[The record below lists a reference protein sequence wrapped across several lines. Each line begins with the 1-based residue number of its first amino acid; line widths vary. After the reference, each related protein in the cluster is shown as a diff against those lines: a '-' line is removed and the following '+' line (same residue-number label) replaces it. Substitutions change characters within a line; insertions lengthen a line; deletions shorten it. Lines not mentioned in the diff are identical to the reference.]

1 METEAPPPPVLQ
13 LCFDSDHGW
22 TVVAQ
27 RVKIVLGQ
35 DAPEDVRQD
44 FLEQVGQEMPD
55 DMPMGQVTLKGRRF
69 SSQDEMVEWLTNMVP
84 LMWEWFV
91 GIADDVPSIIGLE
104 S

>member
-27 RVKIVLGQ
+27 RVKGVLGA

-44 FLEQVGQEMPD
+44 FLEQVGQEIPD
-55 DMPMGQVTLKGRRF
+55 DLPMGQVTLKGRRF
-69 SSQDEMVEWLTNMVP
+69 SSQDEMVEWLTNTVP

-91 GIADDVPSIIGLE
+91 GLADDVPSTVGFE